1 MTLQGVKA
9 IGDLEDAP
17 DHYRREVL
25 SGNLLRR
32 PIQRVAWTNSR
43 FDQDTKALASR
54 CQIELRDSK
63 DLEVAIKKTK
73 ISLAEI
79 IEFETL
85 RTSSLKEVKE
95 TIRHS

>member
-1 MTLQGVKA
+1 MNLQSVKA

-17 DHYRREVL
+17 DMYRREVL

-32 PIQRVAWTNSR
+32 SIKRVAWTNSR

-54 CQIELRDSK
+54 CQIELRDGK
-63 DLEVAIKKTK
+63 DLESTIKKMK
-73 ISLAEI
+73 IGLSEI
-79 IEFETL
+79 IEFETE

-95 TIRHS
+95 KLKHC